1 MQKEF
6 SQQQFVLGWYNDAHL
21 RSQAFNHSSWSHL
34 KLQFS
39 CPHSLAYSS
48 ILVSHSFRLH
58 HWSTRTHAIPVTREA
73 IPTHTQIFTTKAS
86 ESHPTSHPFPAMD
99 GSCSHI
105 TGIPCSNASDPL
117 NPLLPRSTAC
127 ARFGNSTSQ
136 LCRILPSAPMAILLI
151 RHNQTT
157 LASPP

>member
-21 RSQAFNHSSWSHL
+21 RSQAFHHSSWSHL

-73 IPTHTQIFTTKAS
+73 IPTHTQIFTTKAR

-99 GSCSHI
+99 GSC
-105 TGIPCSNASDPL
+105 P
-117 NPLLPRSTAC
+117 
-127 ARFGNSTSQ
+127 TSQ
-136 LCRILPSAPMAILLI
+136 SSPTTTHPILSTPSSHAPPHVQDSVIQRPSSAEFYLRL
-151 RHNQTT
+151 RWQYC
-157 LASPP
+157 